1 MITMQTYHI
10 HGTLM
15 KRTRIPALAAA
26 LLVAACAARAQEASV
41 YASVLATKLFV
52 VGAANP
58 LTGLFFKHTGSD
70 TLWNHAG
77 AKNIRVFGVAF
88 GPGSGG
94 RVIYLAAGNGVHLSR
109 DRGLTWK
116 ITTDWR
122 ITEVMCVAPDPA
134 DTSTV
139 YCTCPYGVFKTTD
152 GCRTWDEM
160 NGGLT
165 SLYTESLVISGK
177 KLYAV
182 TQDGLFASTDGAR
195 HWKRMGLSV
204 GGTRTLAIDPRD
216 PSFMIAGTEDYGLYV
231 SHDGGD
237 VWARS
242 ESGVDHMTFYAVTF
256 DPVDP
261 SVIYAGGY
269 VTGVYKSTDG
279 ANTWKRSCEGL
290 TVQNV
295 HAIAVDPTRHDRVY
309 AATLWGGVYVSVD
322 GGATWKGAGLTGS
335 QVWSIVTTT
344 F

>member
-1 MITMQTYHI
+1 
-10 HGTLM
+10 M
-15 KRTRIPALAAA
+15 KRLTILAPAMA
-26 LLVAACAARAQEASV
+26 LLVAAGGAHAQQANV

-58 LTGLFFKHTGSD
+58 LTGVFFRHTGGD
-70 TLWNHAG
+70 TLWNHTG

-122 ITEVMCVAPDPA
+122 ITEVMCVVPDPA

-139 YCTCPYGVFKTTD
+139 YCTTPYGVFKTAD
-152 GCRTWDEM
+152 GCRTWQEM
-160 NGGLT
+160 NNGLT
-165 SLYTESLVISGK
+165 ALYTSSLVVSGTR
-177 KLYAV
+177 LYAV
-182 TQDGLFASTDGAR
+182 TQDGLFASVDGAR
-195 HWKRMGLSV
+195 LWTRMGLSV
-204 GGTRTLAIDPRD
+204 GGTRALALDPRD
-216 PSFMIAGTEDYGLYV
+216 PSFMIAATEDYGLYV
-231 SHDGGD
+231 SHDGGN

-242 ESGVDHMTFYAVTF
+242 ESGVDHMTFYTVAF

-269 VTGVYKSTDG
+269 VTGVYRSADG

-295 HAIAVDPTRHDRVY
+295 HAIAVDPFRHDRVY
-309 AATLWGGVYVSVD
+309 AATLWGGVFVSED
-322 GGATWKGAGLTGS
+322 AGATWKSAGLNGS